1 LKNPVLNNL
10 FGVRED
16 DGTQTARDCV
26 HVDAQSVSFYCD
38 ISAFVRDRLVGT
50 MSLLDIGPR
59 TGAGLAVLRLLHH
72 PMSYSAIK
80 FDPVT
85 GIDIDP
91 MFEQI
96 AKDRYPDIEA
106 LTGVAENLSGKWDIV
121 ISSHTIEHVDDPDA
135 FLNMMKTLARKAVVI
150 AAPFEEQDL
159 IVWHKQR
166 ITYKLLTNHG
176 FHDMRV
182 YRSNHFFNSL
192 CVIAMKTA

>member
-16 DGTQTARDCV
+16 DGTETARDRV

-38 ISAFVRDRLVGT
+38 VAAFLRSRLLGT

-72 PMSYSAIK
+72 PMSYSTIK

-91 MFEQI
+91 IFEQI
-96 AKDRYPDIEA
+96 AKDCYPDIEA
-106 LTGVAENLSGKWDIV
+106 LTGKAENLLRKWDIV

-135 FLNMMKTLARKAVVI
+135 FIHTMEGLAKKAVVL

-159 IVWHKQR
+159 ITWHKHR

-176 FHDMRV
+176 FHDVCV
-182 YRSNHFFNSL
+182 YKSNHWFNSL
-192 CVIAMKTA
+192 CIIAMKTI